1 MVASSAMKPD
11 VHDVHDVFHIHIRL
25 QNMLQKSYRCCLMR
39 AYASYGHKANGNEKE
54 CCTIIL
60 STTD

>member
-1 MVASSAMKPD
+1 MKPD